1 MESKMVRK
9 LMKIKREI
17 KQEESRTFEKT
28 KHKLM
33 TTRRK
38 LINEYIYNE
47 IRREERKRIDNIV
60 KELEESG
67 GIKSNKFWE
76 LREIMKNKNE
86 ELKTSIMDKN
96 GEMKENKKEIINVYK
111 DFYERL
117 LTTPESITEEEEIIE
132 LNVKKVI
139 SEIEDVAKNKQ
150 SIQIEGEEVKAVIKT
165 LKKQKAKDRDNW
177 NNELIIEGGREMVK
191 SLTKMFNKVN
201 KRKQN
206 TKQVEKNENQI
217 NT

>member
-1 MESKMVRK
+1 MKSKMVRK

-28 KHKLM
+28 KRKLM

-47 IRREERKRIDNIV
+47 IRREERKRIDNII

-86 ELKTSIMDKN
+86 EPKTSIMDKN

-139 SEIEDVAKNKQ
+139 SEMEDVAKNKQ
-150 SIQIEGEEVKAVIKT
+150 SIQIEGEEVKVVIKT
-165 LKKQKAKDRDNW
+165 LKKK
-177 NNELIIEGGREMVK
+177 
-191 SLTKMFNKVN
+191 
-201 KRKQN
+201 KQRTEISGTMN
-206 TKQVEKNENQI
+206 
-217 NT
+217 